1 MDIIGKALEIRPPLC
16 CVLGTFVIVQG
27 DQNAVIEAAVAAKG
41 IEVERTVLFEQIKG
55 ARLMI
60 QKRAS
65 VPLTSHR
72 KS

>member
-1 MDIIGKALEIRPPLC
+1 
-16 CVLGTFVIVQG
+16 
-27 DQNAVIEAAVAAKG
+27 VAAKG